1 MTAQTLGS
9 VERSPHLACRPT
21 ALTTPLR
28 ALRVGARFT
37 VQNCRFRNL
46 SSTAVEATY
55 PALLDINL
63 RGKLCFPAAAALPA
77 PHPPSLC
84 ASGHTM
90 PPSPRPP
97 PHAPPSHTPPPPAS
111 F

>member
-37 VQNCRFRNL
+37 VQNCSFRNL

-63 RGKLCFPAAAALPA
+63 SGKLCFPVAHALA
-77 PHPPSLC
+77 DPHIPFVFPTAYTLTQQPPR
-84 ASGHTM
+84 H
-90 PPSPRPP
+90 
-97 PHAPPSHTPPPPAS
+97 PHLPPPAKP
-111 F
+111 